1 MGLDSRDY
9 YRPSGMSGFSFF
21 PPVLKYLLITNG
33 VVYFIQIISQM
44 FVYGYFSAGQPVTY
58 GDIITKYFGLIQ
70 LSNGMVPIL
79 DNFGRIMGA
88 IPANFYPWQLITYQF
103 MHANLTHIFF
113 NMFMLWMFGMEIE
126 HIMGSKKFLIF
137 YLACGL
143 GAGLFQIILPPMLSE
158 VTGPTIGASGA
169 VFGVMI
175 AFAMYF
181 PDRYVFIYF
190 LIPIKTKYLMAILV
204 VIEFMSV
211 GNQSVVAHLAHI
223 GGAITGVILILI
235 NRKNEFSKKNIFSS
249 FKKSSNNFSAGGFQK
264 AFRKNPFKQ
273 ADVEDAKFYDIND
286 SRKEDETVSQ
296 EEIDKI
302 LDKISQ
308 SGYQKLSDREKKIL
322 FEASKKK

>member
-21 PPVLKYLLITNG
+21 PPVLKYILITNG
-33 VVYFIQIISQM
+33 AVYFIQIISQM
-44 FVYGYFSAGQPVTY
+44 FIYAYTTGGQAVTY
-58 GDIITKYFGLIQ
+58 EYLLMKYFALNPLTSDG
-70 LSNGMVPIL
+70 G
-79 DNFGRIMGA
+79 
-88 IPANFYPWQLITYQF
+88 FYFWQLITYQF
-103 MHANLTHIFF
+103 MHGSFTHILF

-126 HIMGSKKFLIF
+126 HMMGSRKFLVF
-137 YLACGL
+137 YLVCGL
-143 GAGLFQIILPPMLSE
+143 GAGIFQLLLPPLLSE
-158 VTGPTIGASGA
+158 GVGQTIGASGA

-181 PDRYVFIYF
+181 PERYVFVYF

-223 GGAITGVILILI
+223 GGAITGVILILMDR
-235 NRKNEFSKKNIFSS
+235 RKDLTRKNIFGS
-249 FKKSSNNFSAGGFQK
+249 FKKPGSNFSAGGFQN

-286 SRKEDETVSQ
+286 NRKNEEQVNQ

-308 SGYQKLSDREKKIL
+308 SGYQNLSDREKKIL

>member
-9 YRPSGMSGFSFF
+9 YRPSGMGGFSFF

-33 VVYFIQIISQM
+33 VVYFIQIIL
-44 FVYGYFSAGQPVTY
+44 GNLIINGAPGEAWLTY
-58 GDIITKYFGLIQ
+58 LFALNPLGDK
-70 LSNGMVPIL
+70 N
-79 DNFGRIMGA
+79 NFEI
-88 IPANFYPWQLITYQF
+88 WQLLTYQF
-103 MHANLTHIFF
+103 MHGSFTHILF

-126 HIMGSKKFLIF
+126 HIMGSKKFLFF
-137 YLACGL
+137 YLVCGL
-143 GAGLFQIILPPMLSE
+143 GAGIFQLILPPLLSE
-158 VTGPTIGASGA
+158 QVGPTIGASGA

-181 PDRYVFIYF
+181 PDRYVFVYF

-223 GGAITGVILILI
+223 GGAITGLILILI
-235 NRKNEFSKKNIFSS
+235 DRRNEFNRKNIFSS
-249 FKKSSNNFSAGGFQK
+249 FKKSSNNFSAGGFQNT
-264 AFRKNPFKQ
+264 FRKNPFKKT
-273 ADVEDAKFYDIND
+273 DVEDAKFYDIND
-286 SRKEDETVSQ
+286 NRGKEESVNQ

-308 SGYQKLSDREKKIL
+308 SGYQNLSDREKKIL